1 MNENEM
7 PREREVSQVW
17 YNIVAENK
25 FLTAI

>member
-1 MNENEM
+1 M
-7 PREREVSQVW
+7 RQVSQVW